1 MLAAAPV
8 PEGSLIP
15 ISEITASAA
24 QARGDADGKNTP
36 RVALRVICR
45 DPRIQDV
52 TRVAFGV
59 DPATRMGLVHVWV
72 FRVTDPDGVTR
83 DYRFR
88 TRLRSVT
95 SYEEGPGRVYNVFL
109 YSYDAR
115 PTVTEP
121 EANPPPSVS

>member
-1 MLAAAPV
+1 VLAAAPV